1 MFQVKGL
8 KAVVSSGQCAFAR
21 SLSAVP
27 ATEATVHG
35 HKFFELLED
44 AEKAYP
50 YKEAI
55 SVPFQD
61 LRWSFKT
68 LREYAESTAKGFF
81 ELGFRKGDNIVALLP
96 GNMERLNAQA
106 AASLIG
112 AHVITLD
119 ASFANANDLAHVL
132 KDTQTRGLIF
142 DERFGGKNVR
152 LLEQM
157 IPCLKEGEDGFDQSP
172 YWNTGLPLD
181 SDEFPKLKKIIKCGV
196 YDHSCMLRY
205 DTIFVNWDTP
215 VLPAIQ
221 RTLSTSVILG
231 GYYEREE
238 GGGLILKTQTNQE
251 VMARAK
257 QAISD
262 LNISP
267 HDKIF
272 VKSFNPGFSHALAVT
287 TLSNC
292 GMFFADPTDENPK
305 PKDDEMCSIVADGFK
320 MTRI

>member
-1 MFQVKGL
+1 MLHMQGL
-8 KAVVSSGQCAFAR
+8 KAAVSTGRSTFAR
-21 SLSAVP
+21 TLSAVP
-27 ATEATVHG
+27 ATAEATVQG
-35 HKFFELLED
+35 DKFFELLED
-44 AEKAYP
+44 AENAYP
-50 YKEAI
+50 YKEAV

-68 LREYAESTAKGFF
+68 LKEYTESTAKGLF
-81 ELGFRKGDNIVALLP
+81 ELGFRKGDTIVTLLP

-112 AHVITLD
+112 AHAVTLD
-119 ASFANANDLAHVL
+119 ASFANAEDLAYVL
-132 KDTQTRGLIF
+132 KDTNTRGLIF
-142 DERFGGKNVR
+142 EERFGGKNVK

-157 IPCLKEGEDGFDQSP
+157 IPCLKEGDDGMDQSP

-221 RTLSTSVILG
+221 KTITTSDTLG
-231 GYYEREE
+231 AYYERE
-238 GGGLILKTQTNQE
+238 GGVLTLKSQTNQE
-251 VMARAK
+251 VMDRAR
-257 QAISD
+257 QAIAELS
-262 LNISP
+262 ISP

-287 TLSNC
+287 ALSNC
-292 GMFFADPTDENPK
+292 GMFFANPK
-305 PKDDEMCSIVADGFK
+305 DADPQPKADELVTIVADGLN

>member
-1 MFQVKGL
+1 
-8 KAVVSSGQCAFAR
+8 
-21 SLSAVP
+21 
-27 ATEATVHG
+27 VHG
-35 HKFFELLED
+35 HKFFELLGPRSPPPPLPLALLCTQLMIVFSSSNAED

-157 IPCLKEGEDGFDQSP
+157 IPCLREGEDGFDQSP
-172 YWNTGLPLD
+172 CKFAFQIVSSN
-181 SDEFPKLKKIIKCGV
+181 S
-196 YDHSCMLRY
+196 
-205 DTIFVNWDTP
+205 
-215 VLPAIQ
+215 
-221 RTLSTSVILG
+221 
-231 GYYEREE
+231 
-238 GGGLILKTQTNQE
+238 GLILRSIF
-251 VMARAK
+251 M
-257 QAISD
+257 
-262 LNISP
+262 
-267 HDKIF
+267 KIT
-272 VKSFNPGFSHALAVT
+272 SS
-287 TLSNC
+287 
-292 GMFFADPTDENPK
+292 
-305 PKDDEMCSIVADGFK
+305 CS
-320 MTRI
+320 